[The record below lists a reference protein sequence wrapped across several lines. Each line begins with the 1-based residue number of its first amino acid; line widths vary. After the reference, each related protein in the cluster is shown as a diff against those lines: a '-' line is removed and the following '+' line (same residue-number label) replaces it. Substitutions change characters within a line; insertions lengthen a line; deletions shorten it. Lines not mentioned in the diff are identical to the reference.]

1 MQTEQRLFGFT
12 SEQDIRE
19 RATYRCDKLLQI
31 LLVSYSSH
39 LLFLMSLRTGPRAD
53 TWQGSDGLSSPRAS
67 QPCTL
72 LSKRSPACARGGRR
86 VLEKWKRA
94 SAFPRL
100 RVRRRLRPPTGRAR
114 CGDRPR
120 SVLGDADK
128 GHGDRDGDRVEPLV
142 QSCTVHV
149 STVAKRHPVSLAF
162 KSDKYTNKY
171 LGVMSLL

>member
-1 MQTEQRLFGFT
+1 M
-12 SEQDIRE
+12 
-19 RATYRCDKLLQI
+19 
-31 LLVSYSSH
+31 
-39 LLFLMSLRTGPRAD
+39 
-53 TWQGSDGLSSPRAS
+53 
-67 QPCTL
+67 
-72 LSKRSPACARGGRR
+72 
-86 VLEKWKRA
+86 LEKWKRA

-114 CGDRPR
+114 RGDRPR

-171 LGVMSLL
+171 LGVMSLLWKLLVVESRF